1 LSITGGVIM
10 ASQKSDESV
19 YGSNKFLDQT
29 IKSARK
35 FNIEHSLLNT
45 HEIHARFPQFNLV
58 GDERGYYEP
67 MMGFLRP
74 ELCIESQLGLAR
86 NLGAEIRTNEKVLE
100 FLPATNGVTVR
111 TSAGEYRVDQV
122 VVSAGSWAATLLP
135 EFASW
140 FKVQRQVL
148 FWFDLKDSI
157 DTFSPGKFPVFIW
170 GFGEHHE
177 DFVYGFPA
185 IDGIGG
191 GMKVATEQRAVATSA
206 DAADRV
212 VKQQEIDEMY
222 RNYVSRRLPGL
233 SSRCVNAVVCL
244 YTSLPDNGFIID
256 FHPQY
261 SDVLVVS
268 PCSGHGFKHSA
279 AIGEAVA
286 ELIVRGKSTLDLTAF
301 RMSRFEKDPS

>member
-1 LSITGGVIM
+1 
-10 ASQKSDESV
+10 
-19 YGSNKFLDQT
+19 
-29 IKSARK
+29 
-35 FNIEHSLLNT
+35 
-45 HEIHARFPQFNLV
+45 
-58 GDERGYYEP
+58 
-67 MMGFLRP
+67 
-74 ELCIESQLGLAR
+74 
-86 NLGAEIRTNEKVLE
+86 
-100 FLPATNGVTVR
+100 LPATNGVTVR

-157 DTFSPGKFPVFIW
+157 DAFLPGKFPVFIW

-191 GMKVATEQRAVATSA
+191 GIKVATEQRAVTTSA
-206 DAADRV
+206 DAVDRV
-212 VKQQEIDEMY
+212 VKEQEIDEMY

-256 FHPQY
+256 FHPKY
-261 SDVLVVS
+261 SNVLVVS

-286 ELIVRGKSTLDLTAF
+286 ELIVRGKSTLDLSAF
-301 RMSRFEKDPS
+301 RMSRFEKNPS